1 MVNKT
6 WQVLDNVRTSEEAQE
21 VIASLI
27 KRFSS
32 ETAYSRLTNEARFA
46 HQTVDEVARR
56 TASNLLTSYVTRKPD
71 GFVNI

>member
-6 WQVLDNVRTSEEAQE
+6 LQTLDNVRTPEEAQV
-21 VIASLI
+21 VIASLL

-32 ETAYSRLTNEARFA
+32 ETAYERLIDEARFA

-71 GFVNI
+71 GIVNF